1 MSGLVQRLIAR
12 SQAPVNGIRPR
23 PASMF
28 EDRRPGAHAQ
38 PPALSDPQEEAPA
51 PELPAI
57 GQELRQG
64 ERSRTR
70 STARPPTR
78 PDAPEQAVAAP
89 PAELRA
95 ATPPRLHAHAPTPAA
110 LRLPGHEQEPSGHQA
125 EPSEHRR
132 PELRLPAVA
141 DAGRGTPL
149 LRVAAGPV
157 LAAPTRAQAPQD
169 AAPAPP
175 VVEISIGRLEVRTP
189 QVQPAPQAKPARKDH
204 ATVLKA
210 YLRGRGKGELA

>member
-12 SQAPVNGIRPR
+12 SQSPVNGIRPR

-28 EDRRPGAHAQ
+28 EDRRPASHAQ
-38 PPALSDPQEEAPA
+38 PPAQSDPQEEAPA
-51 PELPAI
+51 PELPST
-57 GQELRQG
+57 GRELRQL
-64 ERSRTR
+64 ERSKR
-70 STARPPTR
+70 AQPPTR

-89 PAELRA
+89 PAEPRA
-95 ATPPRLHAHAPTPAA
+95 ATPPRLHAHPPATPV
-110 LRLPGHEQEPSGHQA
+110 LRLPGHEQEPSDHQA
-125 EPSEHRR
+125 EPSEHR
-132 PELRLPAVA
+132 PELRLPAIA

-157 LAAPTRAQAPQD
+157 LAAPTRAQEPQD

-204 ATVLKA
+204 AAVLKA